1 MAEELSSLPAAKK
14 RKVLSVEDKLE
25 VLKLIDNGTSY
36 STITRKYGIGKSTV
50 GDIKKNRIKLEQFK
64 KKTVEMGM
72 KTVNIKAMKFGE
84 HKELDESLYNWFR
97 QQRELNHSVSG
108 AILQEKARMLFE

>member
-1 MAEELSSLPAAKK
+1 MAEELSSLPAAKRR

-25 VLKLIDNGTSY
+25 VLKLIDSGTSH
-36 STITRKYGIGKSTV
+36 STITRQYGIGIGKSTV

-72 KTVNIKAMKFGE
+72 KTANIKCIHVRNTCIIIE
-84 HKELDESLYNWFR
+84 Y
-97 QQRELNHSVSG
+97 V
-108 AILQEKARMLFE
+108 